1 MTITQGLAVGT
12 RLKEIASHDVI
23 YRNCSVLHADA
34 VALVFEVHR
43 AVTDAGG
50 DVEEVV
56 SQILLPWTSISH
68 IVIMEERS

>member
-1 MTITQGLAVGT
+1 MAITQGLAVGT
-12 RLKEIASHDVI
+12 KLKEIAARDVI
-23 YRNCSVLHADA
+23 YRNCSVLHSDT

-43 AVTDAGG
+43 AVTDAGS

-56 SQILLPWTSISH
+56 SQILLPWTSITH

>member
-1 MTITQGLAVGT
+1 LQTQGLAVGT
-12 RLKEIASHDVI
+12 RLKEIAARDVV

-34 VALVFEVHR
+34 IGLVFEVHR

-50 DVEEVV
+50 DVEQVV
-56 SQILLPWTSISH
+56 SQILIPWTSITH

>member
-1 MTITQGLAVGT
+1 MAEVQGLSAGT
-12 RLKEIASHDVI
+12 QLKEIASRDVI
-23 YRNCSVLHADA
+23 YRNCAVLHADS

-56 SQILLPWTSISH
+56 SQILLPWTSITH